1 MPCPRAVRW
10 PDLRVEP
17 QGETERLQSHQHALP
32 GQGDPFV
39 ADQGPAAHRRRG
51 HRLEGT
57 FPEVLTA
64 MRDGLEKMKLQ
75 GVEAIND

>member
-1 MPCPRAVRW
+1 
-10 PDLRVEP
+10 VEP

-32 GQGDPFV
+32 RKGDRS
-39 ADQGPAAHRRRG
+39 HRTRDPPRIVGEVTDWKG
-51 HRLEGT
+51 HS
-57 FPEVLTA
+57 PEVLTA